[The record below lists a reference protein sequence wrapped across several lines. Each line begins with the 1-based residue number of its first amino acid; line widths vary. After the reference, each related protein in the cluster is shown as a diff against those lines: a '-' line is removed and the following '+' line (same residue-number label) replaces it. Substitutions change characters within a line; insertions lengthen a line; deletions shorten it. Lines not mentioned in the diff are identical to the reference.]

1 MSKIQSF
8 NELKNLINEFKPALD
23 MRENHTKEE
32 ITKREILVCGGTG
45 CTSADS
51 IKIIENLRDEI
62 KKAGL
67 ESEAE
72 VHLTGCFGFCAK
84 GPIAK
89 VFPDNVFYVQVTPD
103 DAKEIV
109 KEHLVNHRVV
119 ERLLFEEPTLDH
131 QKVEKHDDMSFYKK
145 QSRVALRNCG
155 HINLL

>member
-1 MSKIQSF
+1 MSKIKSF
-8 NELKNLINEFKPALD
+8 DELKNLVSELKPALD
-23 MRENHTKEE
+23 MRENHTKED

-51 IKIIENLRDEI
+51 LQIIENLRSEI

-67 ESEAE
+67 ENEAE

-89 VFPDNVFYVQVTPD
+89 VFPDNVFYIQVTPN
-103 DAKEIV
+103 DAEEIV

-119 ERLLFEEPTLDH
+119 ERLLFEEPSLDH
-131 QKVEKHDDMSFYKK
+131 KKVEKHDDMSF
-145 QSRVALRNCG
+145 
-155 HINLL
+155 